1 MARLVDFRDD
11 EPAAPN
17 RQQNVK
23 WQKGTSDIGGRIIS
37 TANSG
42 TSVTFVTELPHN
54 LHNGDLVFVQ
64 AGSDQ
69 GSSGTWAVEVL
80 GPSSF
85 TIPAISSGI
94 SYPGDGLAVYGAVKF
109 SAYLTDFIGDAGSSS
124 LLSPPESPPNGGL
137 GGGVPAPPAGSAAA
151 GMFLYAGGTWEVPGS
166 VGSPPIPNTRRIDT
180 LYPLEGGG
188 DLSIDREHSIA
199 VFVGAYGSPPSS
211 PPTGGL
217 PGAVPAPGPGDVGK
231 VLGADGGWIDVPP
244 GAGSVPETRRV
255 DTEAP
260 LTGGG
265 DLSADLDL
273 GITDFVGDSG
283 SPPTGGARG
292 TVPAPAP
299 GDAAAQRVL
308 GAGGGWVDTTP
319 PTRRVDTELPLT
331 GGGAL
336 SVDLDLGINDFTPD
350 AVSPP
355 AAGLRGTV
363 PAPASGDT
371 AAGKFLATTGW
382 EVLPGIG
389 AQPYDVICA
398 FVGKPGAGAIVFL
411 YTPPRTISFP
421 VNFSGASGSASG
433 TVGTNPSSTATYT
446 IKKNG
451 STVGTV
457 VVSTGGAF
465 TFATSGGA
473 FSIGTTDR
481 LVVFAPS
488 SQDATLSDVTFTLPG
503 TR

>member
-11 EPAAPN
+11 EPAPID

-23 WQKGTSDIGGRIIS
+23 WQKGTSAIGGRIIG
-37 TANSG
+37 TAKSG
-42 TSVTFVTELPHN
+42 GSVTFTTELPHN

-69 GSSGTWAVEVL
+69 GSSGTWAVEIL

-85 TIPAISSGI
+85 TIPGI
-94 SYPGDGLAVYGAVKF
+94 STSESNPGDGLAVYGAVKF
-109 SAYLTDFIGDAGSSS
+109 SAYIPTFIGDGGSSS
-124 LLSPPESPPNGGL
+124 LLSPPDSPPAGGL
-137 GGGVPAPPAGSAAA
+137 GGGVPAPPEGSAAA

-180 LYPLEGGG
+180 LYPLGGGG
-188 DLSIDREHSIA
+188 DLSIDRTHSIA
-199 VFVGAYGSPPSS
+199 VFVGAFGSPPSS

-217 PGAVPAPGPGDVGK
+217 PGAVPAPGTGDAGK
-231 VLGADGGWIDVPP
+231 VLGADGGWINAPLP
-244 GAGSVPETRRV
+244 AGSVPEARRV

-265 DLSADLDL
+265 DLTADLDL

-283 SPPTGGARG
+283 SPPIGGARG

-299 GDAAAQRVL
+299 GDAAAQKVL

-336 SVDLDLGINDFTPD
+336 SVDLDLGVNNFTPD
-350 AVSPP
+350 AISPP
-355 AAGLRGTV
+355 GPGLRGTV

-382 EVLPGIG
+382 ANLPGIG
-389 AQPYDVICA
+389 SQPYDLICS
-398 FVGKPGAGAIVFL
+398 FTGKPGAGALVFL
-411 YTPPRTISFP
+411 YTSRLSLSFAA
-421 VNFSGASGSASG
+421 NWSGSAG
-433 TVGTNPSSTATYT
+433 TVGTNASSTATYT
-446 IKKNG
+446 VKKNG

-457 VVSTGGAF
+457 AISTGGSF
-465 TFATSGGA
+465 TFATSGGSTVSLA
-473 FSIGTTDR
+473 SGDR
-481 LVVFAPS
+481 LTILAPG
-488 SQDATLSDVTFTLPG
+488 SQDATLADVAFTLAG